1 MAATWPS
8 RAPSTFTGS
17 LSPGASAV
25 FYDAGNAAD
34 DAKALKPD
42 VGYGVGVR
50 WSSPVGALNLDIAH
64 GVQAP
69 EPWRIHFFAGIS
81 FQ

>member
-1 MAATWPS
+1 V
-8 RAPSTFTGS
+8 
-17 LSPGASAV
+17 ASAEYIHWLSKTWGLAI

-34 DAKALKPD
+34 DVKGLKPD
-42 VGYGVGVR
+42 LGYGVGLR

-64 GVQAP
+64 GVQSP
-69 EPWRIHFFAGIS
+69 DPWRIHFFAGIS